1 MFPPVALR
9 SLNLSQNM
17 QITNSGLK
25 HLSRLRNL
33 TLLNIS
39 HSQVP
44 PARLALNINKKL
56 DGIASFRGVGLSKCR
71 GVSTSYLNTD

>member
-1 MFPPVALR
+1 VFPPSALR

-17 QITNSGLK
+17 QITNTGLK

-44 PARLALNINKKL
+44 T
-56 DGIASFRGVGLSKCR
+56 
-71 GVSTSYLNTD
+71 STE